1 MHDTA
6 RTASEDLAASEAVT
20 APRGLAH
27 NTAVIDIGS
36 NSVRLV
42 IYRVEGRSIWPI
54 FNEKVLAGLGRDMRT
69 TRRLHPDGVRESLIA
84 LRRFKAILESYD
96 LAEIHATATAA
107 VREAADGPAFTAKVL
122 EETGFSVRV
131 LSGAEEAHYSAQG
144 VHCGHLDAKGV
155 VGDLGGSS
163 LELIHLEGEA
173 GNNGITLPLGP
184 FALGAPA
191 PIDMDKTYRTV
202 MAQLEPLTTRFSG
215 GEFHAVGGA
224 WRNLALIWMQKQNY
238 PLHVIQQFELPARE
252 AISIA
257 RLIASQSASSLE
269 KVPGVTKRRL
279 DNISYA
285 ALVLQCLIES
295 FRFDSL
301 CFSAF
306 GLREGL
312 LFDSL
317 PAELKLDDPLIAGCA
332 ALGNRL
338 GINDNLGPALADWAI
353 AFYAGAEGLFDR
365 PPEKL
370 IRAAAKLSDIGARLH
385 PDHRA
390 DLASD
395 QVLRAPIPGQ
405 SHQERVFLACTLY
418 TRYSG
423 DPYGREPVLISRILG
438 DDMLQTATQ
447 LGLLLRLGCDL
458 SAKSAK
464 LLSLARLRQHDRHLT
479 LMAEKG
485 WEDLLLGE
493 QTRRRARALAQA
505 LKLNLTIVKD

>member
-1 MHDTA
+1 MA
-6 RTASEDLAASEAVT
+6 NY
-20 APRGLAH
+20 

-54 FNEKVLAGLGRDMRT
+54 FNEKVLAGLGRDLLATRT
-69 TRRLHPDGVRESLIA
+69 LHPGGMKDTLIA
-84 LRRFKAILESYD
+84 LRRFKAILEPYD
-96 LAEIHATATAA
+96 LGQVHVVATAA
-107 VREAADGPAFTAKVL
+107 IRDASDGPAFVDIIRAV
-122 EETGFSVRV
+122 TGFVVRT
-131 LSGAEEAHYSAQG
+131 LSGAEEAYYSAQG

-163 LELIHLEGEA
+163 LELINLDGEET
-173 GNNGITLPLGP
+173 GRGVTLPLGP
-184 FALGAPA
+184 FALGAPR
-191 PIDMDKTYRTV
+191 PVDLDRTAATIA
-202 MAQLEPLTTRFSG
+202 AQLGPLRDRFTG
-215 GEFHAVGGA
+215 GQFHAVGGA
-224 WRNLALIWMQKQNY
+224 WRNLAQIWMISKDY

-252 AISIA
+252 VVSVCS
-257 RLIASQSASSLE
+257 LIAGQSPSSLE
-269 KVPGVTKRRL
+269 KIAGVSKRRL
-279 DNISYA
+279 ENIAYA
-285 ALVLQCLIES
+285 ALVLQGLIET
-295 FRFDSL
+295 FKFESL

-317 PAELKLDDPLIAGCA
+317 DDRLKHDDPLIAGCA
-332 ALGNRL
+332 ALGKQL
-338 GINDNLGPALADWAI
+338 GINDDLGVALGRWAQNFYDSADNALVE
-353 AFYAGAEGLFDR
+353 APDA
-365 PPEKL
+365 KL
-370 IRAAAKLSDIGARLH
+370 VRAAAKLSDIGARLH

-390 DLASD
+390 DLVCE

-405 SHQERVFLACTLY
+405 THANRVFLAAALF

-423 DPYGREPVLISRILG
+423 DAFENQPALIRRILG
-438 DDMLQTATQ
+438 PEKHQLATQ

-464 LLSLARLRQHDRHLT
+464 LLGHAQVRQNGLQLILSART
-479 LMAEKG
+479 G

-505 LKLNLTIVKD
+505 LKLSLNIISY